1 MNKQEILN
9 NLEELIAEE
18 GCYGDAM
25 LVINLG
31 WAKYKGKI
39 DEQLSALDLLVE
51 DIITPEKAQEM
62 IDNELTPGHLNL
74 LRFPRFRETI
84 KKIATK
90 MI

>member
-31 WAKYKGKI
+31 WSKYKGKI

-51 DIITPEKAQEM
+51 DIITPE

>member
-1 MNKQEILN
+1 MNKKQWKKLLKEALKISK
-9 NLEELIAEE
+9 E
-18 GCYGDAM
+18 DD
-25 LVINLG
+25 
-31 WAKYKGKI
+31 KI
-39 DEQLSALDLLVE
+39 DEQLSALDLLIE

-90 MI
+90 